1 MSFASQEQAL
11 QSYVYVY
18 SRLGQEVMP
27 LSFSPLHSLLS
38 ERTDTCETVDR
49 VGLAATDCES
59 PAVYRSVSRPV
70 VAAQS
75 RRWLRL
81 DHAFMQWLGPCIA
94 VPALSPT
101 CPPTPLCSSRENG
114 ECKRDTGRL
123 PGHTP
128 RLVRSALGIAGGGG
142 HGVRGRR
149 REEGDGGIP
158 TGPLGIIMHGKR
170 IHHSCV

>member
-101 CPPTPLCSSRENG
+101 CHPHLFAAPERMGSASGTRAGCRGTHPAWCARPWELPEA
-114 ECKRDTGRL
+114 EDT
-123 PGHTP
+123 
-128 RLVRSALGIAGGGG
+128 
-142 HGVRGRR
+142 
-149 REEGDGGIP
+149 E
-158 TGPLGIIMHGKR
+158 
-170 IHHSCV
+170 